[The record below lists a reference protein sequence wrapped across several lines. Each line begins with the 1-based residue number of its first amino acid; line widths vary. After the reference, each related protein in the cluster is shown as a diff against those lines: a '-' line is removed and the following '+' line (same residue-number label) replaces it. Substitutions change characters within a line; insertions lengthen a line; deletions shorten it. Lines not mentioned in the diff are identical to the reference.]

1 MFPLTWS
8 LVAFVFWPGYCSFR
22 QTAYYLCTSVYFS
35 ICDCFDSCLFIHSF
49 THLFILQ
56 ILIDWLL
63 SETREDGKEDTLP
76 TSTLKGK
83 RKWREA
89 WAAADTRVALSLVK
103 SAHQLCGKV
112 GREGPPSKW
121 WQSFSAA
128 GTGNVSLNP
137 RCWRCILYLSS
148 FCCLVLGSV
157 QGILLSSEF
166 AYS

>member
-8 LVAFVFWPGYCSFR
+8 LVVFVFWPGCCSFR

-49 THLFILQ
+49 THLLILQ

-76 TSTLKGK
+76 TSALKGK
-83 RKWREA
+83 RKRREA
-89 WAAADTRVALSLVK
+89 WAAADTRVAVSLVK

-128 GTGNVSLNP
+128 DRKCEFESQLLELHFVPQFLLLTCPWFSTGHSPEFWV
-137 RCWRCILYLSS
+137 CI
-148 FCCLVLGSV
+148 
-157 QGILLSSEF
+157 
-166 AYS
+166 YS